1 MLHIYRVGQKDLHSD
16 FSKYLGYLQRYW
28 ADFLYRYSWTCE
40 YPSDS
45 STTRYDLPLPS
56 PQPRN
61 ARMLRGTSAARH
73 FHQGWTRRSEGSASD
88 WRCCCGA
95 LRRHP
100 SPGWTRSQSPLGSG
114 AGWRVATCPRRR
126 SQSCGSC
133 TTVGSLSLCA
143 TAHHLVQRRSRLG
156 TPPWPLA
163 RHALPVAGRSSTRS
177 PSRPPRWRPWVLWS
191 HQMQQ
196 LPKPWHLRASGDE
209 TRSGQQDQHQTDH
222 LPRSWRFAGWSGAP
236 RWKSSR
242 LTKWRPCHRRCVHF
256 LQHYLRFF
264 SLKKNR
270 RKWTILSGLV
280 HIHFTNQQVKYC
292 RISFISFLVMSRNE
306 DVNLS
311 APPCTLKT
319 EVA

>member
-1 MLHIYRVGQKDLHSD
+1 MGQKDLHSD
-16 FSKYLGYLQRYW
+16 LSKYFGYLQRYW
-28 ADFLYRYSWTCE
+28 ADFLYRYSWTCG

-61 ARMLRGTSAARH
+61 ARLLRGTSAARH

-100 SPGWTRSQSPLGSG
+100 SPGWTRPQSPLGSG
-114 AGWRVATCPRRR
+114 PGWRVATCPCRR

-143 TAHHLVQRRSRLG
+143 TAHHLVQRRSHLG

-163 RHALPVAGRSSTRS
+163 KHALPVGRSSTRS
-177 PSRPPRWRPWVLWS
+177 PSRPPRWRPWFLWS

-196 LPKPWHLRASGDE
+196 LPKPWHLRASGGE
-209 TRSGQQDQHQTDH
+209 
-222 LPRSWRFAGWSGAP
+222 AWSG
-236 RWKSSR
+236 
-242 LTKWRPCHRRCVHF
+242 
-256 LQHYLRFF
+256 
-264 SLKKNR
+264 
-270 RKWTILSGLV
+270 RKFPSW
-280 HIHFTNQQVKYC
+280 
-292 RISFISFLVMSRNE
+292 
-306 DVNLS
+306 
-311 APPCTLKT
+311 
-319 EVA
+319 